1 MKKLKSKFENLVK
14 FGFKF
19 ERSNDKAQY
28 REMDLNV
35 VKQK

>member
-19 ERSNDKAQY
+19 ERSNDKAKY
-28 REMDLNV
+28 REIVFRVL
-35 VKQK
+35 KQN

>member
-19 ERSNDKAQY
+19 ERSNDKAKY
-28 REMDLNV
+28 REMIFRV
-35 VKQK
+35 VR